1 MSIQNMLSGLQAQV
15 PAWLPFLALLVISLV
30 LIFAGRSVI
39 KAIAFFV
46 VGLIGAAIGG
56 TLAAQYLA
64 GAGDLGSILGFLL
77 GFAIGGL
84 IGVVMVM
91 VGIGV
96 VLGYGAYTVTQ
107 QFVSGTTIPL
117 VVGFVFFLVG
127 IALYNKI
134 LGLVTAVAGGFLLF
148 DVLIAYG
155 VGSTL
160 SLVVAA
166 ALTLAGVWVQEKG
179 KKKVTKTISNVASK
193 PGARLQGKGMPS
205 P

>member
-1 MSIQNMLSGLQAQV
+1 MLAVLQGQV
-15 PAWLPFLALLVISLV
+15 PTWLLSLALLVISLV
-30 LIFAGRSVI
+30 LIFAGRSVV

-46 VGLIGAAIGG
+46 VGLVGAAIGG
-56 TLAAQYLA
+56 ALAAQYLA
-64 GAGDLGSILGFLL
+64 GAGDLGTLVGFLL

-84 IGVVMVM
+84 IGVVVVM

-107 QFVSGTTIPL
+107 QFVSGSTIPL
-117 VVGFVFFLVG
+117 VAGFVFFLVG

-148 DVLIAYG
+148 DVLIDYG
-155 VGSTL
+155 AGSTL

-166 ALTLAGVWVQEKG
+166 ALTLGGIWVQEG
-179 KKKVTKTISNVASK
+179 KRRKKVTQTISKGSK
-193 PGARLQGKGMPS
+193 PGAR
-205 P
+205 